1 MTDPN
6 TQHPTPNTT
15 SLLVLDVDGVLTD
28 GGLYVDDKGRP
39 SKKFNV
45 KDGLGIKLAQRFGIQ
60 VAILTGK
67 TSKVVAHR
75 AKELGIEHVIQGSK
89 DKGADINALCETTGI
104 PIRFTAMMGDDLPD
118 LSAFAVVGFK
128 IAAGDAVD
136 EIKQAAD
143 LVTAKAGGRGAVREA
158 IEHLLKA
165 QGKWDAA
172 LQIFKASSPPTSGQ

>member
-1 MTDPN
+1 MPEI
-6 TQHPTPNTT
+6 Q
-15 SLLVLDVDGVLTD
+15 LLVLDVDGVLTD
-28 GGLYVDDKGRP
+28 GGLYVDDKGHP

-67 TSKVVAHR
+67 NSHVVAHR

-89 DKGADINALCETTGI
+89 AKGADINALCETTGI
-104 PIRFTAMMGDDLPD
+104 PIRLTAMIGDDLPD
-118 LSAFAVVGFK
+118 LPAFAVVGYK
-128 IAAGDAVD
+128 IAVGDAVD
-136 EIKQAAD
+136 EVKAAAD
-143 LVTAKAGGRGAVREA
+143 LVTTKPGGHGAVRQA

-172 LQIFKASSPPTSGQ
+172 VGVFTEK

>member
-1 MTDPN
+1 MPDPN

-15 SLLVLDVDGVLTD
+15 RLLVLDVDGVLTD
-28 GGLYVDDKGRP
+28 GGLYVADDGTP

-67 TSKVVAHR
+67 TSQVVEHR

-89 DKGADINALCETTGI
+89 GKGGDIKALAERVGMTLSD
-104 PIRFTAMMGDDLPD
+104 TAMMGDDLPD
-118 LSAFAVVGFK
+118 LPAFAVVGHT
-128 IAAGDAVD
+128 IAVGDAVA
-136 EIKQAAD
+136 EVKQAASY
-143 LVTAKAGGRGAVREA
+143 VTAAHGGRGAVREA

-172 LQIFKASSPPTSGQ
+172 RAVFQ